1 MTDMSTIP
9 AFPATRAPGC
19 PFEPPAEFSELRDN
33 EAITQASCPAGIDA
47 WVVSRY
53 EDVRTVLSAPGI
65 SSRKAP
71 SAHVTVGADL
81 KRPVSP
87 GNILQLDGKEHARLR
102 RMLTPEFTV
111 RRMEALRPYIQRIV
125 EEHID
130 ALLAGPKPADL
141 YEAFA
146 LPIPSLVICEMLGVP
161 YEDRDVIHK
170 HSATLMA
177 IDRDPQIGFAAYG
190 QVQAYMSKLFEAK
203 LAEPGDDLIGRM
215 ITRSSES
222 GDPITAAEMVELAIT
237 LLIAGHETTA
247 NMIALS
253 TAALLQQPEKLA
265 ELRENPELA
274 PSAAEEMLRYLSV
287 IQFGLLRYATEDI
300 KVGEQ
305 TIPAG
310 DWVVAALNAGNRD
323 AQVYADADT
332 IQLDRNGKTH
342 LAFGFGIHQCL
353 GQQLARIELQE
364 VYARLFRRIPTMR
377 LAVDPNKISFKDN
390 ALVYGV
396 HQLPVTWE
404 G

>member
-33 EAITQASCPAGIDA
+33 DAITQASCPAGIDA

-53 EDVRTVLSAPGI
+53 EDVRNVLSTPSV

-71 SAHVTVGADL
+71 SAHVTPGADL
-81 KRPVSP
+81 ERPITP

-102 RMLTPEFTV
+102 RLLTPEFTV
-111 RRMEALRPYIQRIV
+111 RRMEALRPYIQQLV

-130 ALLAGPKPADL
+130 AMLAGPQPADL
-141 YEAFA
+141 YQAFA

-161 YEDRDVIHK
+161 YEDREVIHE

-177 IDRDPQIGFAAYG
+177 VDRDPAIGFAAYG
-190 QVQAYMSKLFEAK
+190 QVQAYMTTLFETK
-203 LAEPGDDLIGRM
+203 LANPGDDLIGRM
-215 ITRSSES
+215 ITRGRES
-222 GDPITAAEMVELAIT
+222 GDQITAAEMVELAIT

-265 ELRENPELA
+265 ELRDNPELA
-274 PSAAEEMLRYLSV
+274 PTAVEEMLRYLSV
-287 IQFGLLRYATEDI
+287 VQFGLLRYATEDVQI
-300 KVGEQ
+300 GEQ
-305 TIPAG
+305 TVKAG
-310 DWVVAALNAGNRD
+310 EWLVAAIGSGNRD
-323 AQVYADADT
+323 EQVYAEADS
-332 IQLDRNGKTH
+332 IDLARKAKTH

-377 LAVDPNKISFKDN
+377 LAIDADEISFKDN

-396 HQLPVTWE
+396 HELPVTWE